1 LTLVVRSRLRSA
13 LLATGTCA
21 LLVGCG
27 APADRQ
33 AVGPPDLP
41 DPSASDAPAQAD
53 PASLAVPTP
62 TPFRGRTA
70 TPDLLVYSP
79 GSLPDRL
86 RQRLAGLPGVGAATT
101 LSVGQLAL
109 GGRTVHVAAADPA
122 DLRRF
127 TARTVAA
134 ADDVWARVAGGEVAV
149 DPALRTV
156 VESGD
161 GYLPLGQ
168 QPTAPRAHVG
178 AFASLPPLLDVA
190 VNPRWGQALGMP
202 AGNAVLLAAAP
213 DADTATV
220 LESVERVVG
229 KRAAVRRLA
238 AAGAAPSGPQTG
250 YLTGGAVAAAVGS
263 FTYAPRADG
272 TVAVDPGWVAA
283 NIRTEEVPI
292 LGRVT
297 CHRVMLPQLRGAL
310 QEVVHRG
317 LASTVRPG
325 EYGGCFHPRYI
336 GHDPA
341 KGLSLHSW
349 GIAVD
354 LNVPGN
360 HRGSAGEIDREVVA
374 IFKRWGFAW
383 GGDWSWT
390 DPMHFELA
398 ALVRSG

>member
-1 LTLVVRSRLRSA
+1 MRSWPLRSA
-13 LLATGTCA
+13 LLAAGTCA
-21 LLVGCG
+21 ALVGC
-27 APADRQ
+27 AVPADRA
-33 AVGPPDLP
+33 AVPLP
-41 DPSASDAPAQAD
+41 DPSSADAPAEVD
-53 PASLAVPTP
+53 PASLSVPAP

-70 TPDLLVYSP
+70 TPDLLVYSS
-79 GSLPDRL
+79 GSLPAGLHARL
-86 RQRLAGLPGVGAATT
+86 DDLPGVGATTT

-127 TARTVAA
+127 TARPVAG

-149 DPALRTV
+149 DPALRAV

-190 VNPRWGQALGMP
+190 VNPRWGRALGMP
-202 AGNAVLLAAAP
+202 SGNAVLLARSP
-213 DADTATV
+213 DADPAAV
-220 LESVERVVG
+220 LASVERAVG
-229 KRAAVRRLA
+229 KRAAVRRLTA
-238 AAGAAPSGPQTG
+238 TGTAPGGPQTG

-263 FTYAPRADG
+263 FRYVPRADG
-272 TVAVDPGWVAA
+272 TVTVEPAWVAA
-283 NIRTEEVPI
+283 HIRTEEVPI

-310 QEVVHRG
+310 QEVVDRG
-317 LASTVRPG
+317 LASSVRPG

-360 HRGSAGEIDREVVA
+360 LRGTAGEIDREVVA

-383 GGDWSWT
+383 GGDWAWT

>member
-1 LTLVVRSRLRSA
+1 MRTRLRS
-13 LLATGTCA
+13 LAAAGTCA
-21 LLVGCG
+21 LLAGCG
-27 APADRQ
+27 VPGDHPAAPLPEPARVDGAARAGTQ
-33 AVGPPDLP
+33 A
-41 DPSASDAPAQAD
+41 
-53 PASLAVPTP
+53 LAVPAP

-70 TPDLLVYSP
+70 SPDLLVYSAGTLP
-79 GSLPDRL
+79 GRL
-86 RQRLAGLPGVGAATT
+86 RARLADVPGVGATT
-101 LSVGQLAL
+101 SLSVGQLAL

-127 TARTVAA
+127 TARPVAR

-149 DPALRTV
+149 DPTLRTV

-168 QPTAPRAHVG
+168 QPTAPRAYVG

-190 VNPRWGQALGMP
+190 VNSRWGRALGMP

-213 DADTATV
+213 DADPATV
-220 LESVERVVG
+220 LASVERVVG
-229 KRAAVRRLA
+229 KRAAVRRLGSVA
-238 AAGAAPSGPQTG
+238 QPPTGPQTG
-250 YLTGGAVAAAVGS
+250 YLTGGAVASAVGS
-263 FTYAPRADG
+263 FTYVPRPDG

-283 NIRTEEVPI
+283 HIRTEEVPV

-310 QEVVHRG
+310 QEVVDRG
-317 LASTVRPG
+317 LAASVRPG

-360 HRGSAGEIDREVVA
+360 QRGTAGEIDREVVA

-383 GGDWSWT
+383 GGDWAWT

-398 ALVRSG
+398 ALVRPG

>member
-1 LTLVVRSRLRSA
+1 M
-13 LLATGTCA
+13 LLAAGTCA
-21 LLVGCG
+21 VLVACG
-27 APADRQ
+27 APMDRQ
-33 AVGPPDLP
+33 AVPPADRP
-41 DPSASDAPAQAD
+41 DQPVANVPAHAD
-53 PASLAVPTP
+53 PASLAVPAP

-70 TPDLLVYSP
+70 TPDLLVYSS
-79 GSLPDRL
+79 GSLPRKLRDRL
-86 RQRLAGLPGVGAATT
+86 ADVPGVDAATT

-109 GGRTVHVAAADPA
+109 GGRTVQVAAADPA

-127 TARTVAA
+127 TARTVAS

-149 DPALRTV
+149 DPTLRTV

-168 QPTAPRAHVG
+168 QPTAPRAYVG

-190 VNPRWGQALGMP
+190 VNTRWGQALGMP

-213 DADTATV
+213 DTDPGTV
-220 LESVERVVG
+220 LAAVERVVG
-229 KRAAVRRLA
+229 KRAAVRRLSA
-238 AAGAAPSGPQTG
+238 AAGATPTGPQTG

-263 FTYAPRADG
+263 FTYVPRADG

-283 NIRTEEVPI
+283 HIRTEEVPI

-310 QEVVHRG
+310 QEVVDRG
-317 LASTVRPG
+317 LAASVRPG

-360 HRGSAGEIDREVVA
+360 LRGTAGEIDREVVA

-383 GGDWSWT
+383 GGDWAWT

>member
-1 LTLVVRSRLRSA
+1 MRSPLRSA

-21 LLVGCG
+21 VLVGCG
-27 APADRQ
+27 VPADRQ
-33 AVGPPDLP
+33 AA
-41 DPSASDAPAQAD
+41 PSPAAAAPATSVATD
-53 PASLAVPTP
+53 PAALSVPAP
-62 TPFRGRTA
+62 TPFRGRTSS
-70 TPDLLVYSP
+70 PDLLVYSAA
-79 GSLPDRL
+79 SLPARL
-86 RQRLAGLPGVGAATT
+86 RSRLADVPGVGAATT

-109 GGRTVHVAAADPA
+109 GGRTVHVAAADPGR
-122 DLRRF
+122 LRRF
-127 TARTVAA
+127 TARTVAR

-149 DPALRTV
+149 DPALRAV

-168 QPTAPRAHVG
+168 QPTAPRAYVG

-190 VNPRWGQALGMP
+190 VNTRWGRALGMP
-202 AGNAVLLAAAP
+202 AGNAVLLATAS
-213 DADTATV
+213 DADPATV
-220 LESVERVVG
+220 VASVERLVG
-229 KRAAVRRLA
+229 KRAAVRRLTA
-238 AAGAAPSGPQTG
+238 TQGTPAGPQTG
-250 YLTGGAVAAAVGS
+250 YLTGGAVAEAVGS
-263 FTYAPRADG
+263 FTYVPRPDG
-272 TVAVDPGWVAA
+272 TVAVDPSWVAA
-283 NIRTEEVPI
+283 HIRTEEVPL

-310 QEVVHRG
+310 QEVVDRG
-317 LASTVRPG
+317 LAAKVRPG

-360 HRGSAGEIDREVVA
+360 LRGTAGEIDREVVA

-383 GGDWSWT
+383 GGDWAWT

-398 ALVRSG
+398 ALVRAG

>member
-1 LTLVVRSRLRSA
+1 V
-13 LLATGTCA
+13 LLAAGACA
-21 LLVGCG
+21 VLAGCG
-27 APADRQ
+27 APVDRQ
-33 AVGPPDLP
+33 AVPLP
-41 DPSASDAPAQAD
+41 DPSAADVPARAD
-53 PASLAVPTP
+53 PASLAVPAP

-70 TPDLLVYSP
+70 SPDLLVYSST
-79 GSLPDRL
+79 SLPDRL
-86 RQRLAGLPGVGAATT
+86 RSRLTHVPGVGAATT

-127 TARTVAA
+127 TARTVAS

-149 DPALRTV
+149 DPALRNV

-168 QPTAPRAHVG
+168 QPTAPRAYVG

-190 VNPRWGQALGMP
+190 VNSRWGQALGMP

-213 DADTATV
+213 GTDPATV
-220 LESVERVVG
+220 LGSVERVVG
-229 KRAAVRRLA
+229 KRAAVRRLTTS
-238 AAGAAPSGPQTG
+238 GVTPSGPQTG

-263 FTYAPRADG
+263 FTYVPLPDG
-272 TVAVDPGWVAA
+272 TVTVDPAWVAA
-283 NIRTEEVPI
+283 HIRTEEVPI
-292 LGRVT
+292 LGAVT

-310 QEVVHRG
+310 QEVVDRG
-317 LASTVRPG
+317 LASKVRPG

-360 HRGSAGEIDREVVA
+360 QRGTAGEIDREVVA
-374 IFKRWGFAW
+374 VFKRWGFAW
-383 GGDWSWT
+383 GGDWAWT

>member
-1 LTLVVRSRLRSA
+1 LTLVVRSRLA
-13 LLATGTCA
+13 TLLLTAGTCA
-21 LLVGCG
+21 VLVGCAAPG
-27 APADRQ
+27 DQQAAPAT
-33 AVGPPDLP
+33 GP
-41 DPSASDAPAQAD
+41 APATAAAAPAYAD
-53 PASLAVPTP
+53 PATFAVPAP

-70 TPDLLVYSP
+70 SPDLLVYSST
-79 GSLPDRL
+79 SLPDRL
-86 RQRLAGLPGVGAATT
+86 RARLADVPGVGAATT

-122 DLRRF
+122 RLRRF
-127 TARTVAA
+127 TAPTVAQ

-149 DPALRTV
+149 DPALRTA
-156 VESGD
+156 VESAD

-168 QPTAPRAHVG
+168 RPAAPRAHVG

-190 VNPRWGQALGMP
+190 VNTRWGRALGMP
-202 AGNAVLLAAAP
+202 DSNAVLLATAP
-213 DADTATV
+213 DADAAEV
-220 LESVERVVG
+220 LEAVERVAG
-229 KRAAVRRLA
+229 KRAAVRRLTESQTV
-238 AAGAAPSGPQTG
+238 GGGPQTG

-263 FTYAPRADG
+263 FTYVPRPDG
-272 TVAVDPGWVAA
+272 TVAVDPGWVQA

-292 LGRVT
+292 LGAVT

-310 QEVVHRG
+310 QEVVERG
-317 LASTVRPG
+317 LAAKVRPG
-325 EYGGCFHPRYI
+325 EYGGCFHPRFI

-360 HRGSAGEIDREVVA
+360 LRGSAGEIDREVVA

-383 GGDWSWT
+383 GGDWAWT

-398 ALVRSG
+398 ALVRAG